1 MLKAIV
7 GTAGHVDHGKT
18 TLLKALTGI
27 DCDRLPEEKAREI
40 TIDLGFAHLRTD
52 NVQLGFIDVPG
63 HERFLKNLLAGIGGI
78 DYFLLCIGADEGIKA
93 QTVEHAQILRLLAL
107 KSGIAVLTKKDLVD
121 AEMLELRTL
130 ETAEFLEEQGL
141 KDVPILP
148 VSAATGE
155 NIARLK
161 AMLLDLPLRHP
172 PTHRLSPPFILPLDR
187 AFMIQG
193 AGVVATG
200 TLIRGTLTSGG
211 EALLLP
217 DGVKVKIRTLEVH
230 EERREEAQAGERT
243 SASLAGAEAAD
254 VGRGKI
260 LSSRILPS
268 GRIFT
273 VRLETVAEIREN
285 QRVRFAHWTRETL
298 GRLHWIDAARAQLF
312 LEEEVTAL
320 RGDRFILRNFSPQD
334 LLGGGVILDAGAR
347 RIRTG
352 ASGIPDV
359 SLKDSA
365 AFWLHQAGF
374 AGMTLEEMDRR
385 AGFAG
390 EREIREIFAALNARE
405 IGSRWWHPD
414 AFARLK
420 ARVGQECGAY
430 LEKNPWATA
439 IPLRAAFKC
448 AEAGLAE
455 DTLEPMARAMEFTVQ
470 SGAVLLQRGPE
481 LPDDLRRVLDHYAPF
496 GLQPPRPE
504 EAAAALRIPLP
515 TLRRQLEELIKRRM
529 LIRVST
535 DYHVTKTALDAA
547 LANLGRTGWERFSIA
562 QFKDLLGLTRRHA
575 VPLLEYLDG
584 RHITVRAGDQRILK
598 IRSE

>member
-40 TIDLGFAHLRTD
+40 TIDLGFAHLRTP

-93 QTVEHAQILRLLAL
+93 QTVEHAQILRLLEL

-121 AEMLELRTL
+121 AETLELRTL
-130 ETAEFLEEQGL
+130 EVAEFLEAQGL
-141 KDVPILP
+141 KDIPILP
-148 VSAATGE
+148 VSASTGE

-161 AMLLDLPLRHP
+161 TMLLELPVRHP

-187 AFMIQG
+187 AFTIQG

-200 TLIRGTLTSGG
+200 TLIRGTLSAGG

-217 DGVKVKIRTLEVH
+217 DGVKVRIRTLEVH
-230 EERREEAQAGERT
+230 EERQEEAQAGERA

-260 LSSRILPS
+260 LSSLALPS

-273 VRLETVAEIREN
+273 VLLETVAEIKEN
-285 QRVRFAHWTRETL
+285 QRIRFAHWTRETL
-298 GRLHWIDAARAQLF
+298 GRLHWIDAARAQIF

-334 LLGGGVILDAGAR
+334 LLGGGVILDAEAR

-352 ASGIPDV
+352 ASGIPDL

-365 AFWLHQAGF
+365 AFWLNQAGF

-385 AGFAG
+385 AGFVG
-390 EREIREIFAALNARE
+390 EREMREVFAALQARE
-405 IGSRWWHPD
+405 IGTRWWHPD

-420 ARVGQECGAY
+420 TQVEKDCGDY
-430 LEKNPWATA
+430 LERNPWASA
-439 IPLRAAFKC
+439 VPLSAAFKS
-448 AEAGLAE
+448 AEDGLAE
-455 DTLEPMARAMEFTVQ
+455 DTLEPLARAMEFTVQ
-470 SGAVLLQRGPE
+470 SGSVVFKRGPE
-481 LPDDLRRVLDHYAPF
+481 LSDDLKRVLDHYAPC

-504 EAAAALRIPLP
+504 EAAAALGIPLP
-515 TLRRQLEELIKRRM
+515 TLRRQVEELIKRQM

-535 DYHVTKTALDAA
+535 DYHVTKAALDGA
-547 LANLGRTGWERFSIA
+547 LFMLGRTGWERFSIA
-562 QFKDLLGLTRRHA
+562 QFKDLLGLTRKHA

-584 RHITVRAGDQRILK
+584 RRITVRAGDLRLLK
-598 IRSE
+598 IK